1 MDECIPKNNDDNNI
15 YINNQNKKDN
25 KMTEYREKAE
35 LNQHLLKQEHLVFD
49 AKVIFH
55 ATPASKLHISD
66 IPNVA
71 VLKTEGKTA
80 DADAIEVY
88 TSNPSLV
95 DATGVLEILI
105 DEQVEKIYS
114 VSVTPDVG
122 TATATAALSAGNRI
136 IIEIDSNQNLST
148 TSVNFKVD
156 IVYKLK

>member
-1 MDECIPKNNDDNNI
+1 MVNFK
-15 YINNQNKKDN
+15 
-25 KMTEYREKAE
+25 EKAE
-35 LNQHLLKQEHLVFD
+35 LHQHLLKQQHLVFD
-49 AKVIFH
+49 SKVIFH
-55 ATPASKLHISD
+55 ATPASKLHIND

-80 DADAIEVY
+80 EADAIETY
-88 TSNPSLV
+88 TSNPALA

-122 TATATAALSAGNRI
+122 TCTATAALSAGNRI

-156 IVYKLK
+156 IAYKLK